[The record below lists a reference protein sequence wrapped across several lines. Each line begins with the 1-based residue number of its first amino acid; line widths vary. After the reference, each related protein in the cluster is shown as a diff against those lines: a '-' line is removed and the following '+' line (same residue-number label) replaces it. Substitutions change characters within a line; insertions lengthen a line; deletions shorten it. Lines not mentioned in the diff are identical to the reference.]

1 MPVILAVS
9 SDMDNIKTAM
19 TTAFSNVQTNV
30 SAMIAASVPFALG
43 IIGTVMAVV
52 IGIKFFKKV
61 TAQA

>member
-9 SDMDNIKTAM
+9 SDMDTIKTAM